1 LANQDAPK
9 SNVIPLPVRPVGAA
23 AAPEAKAEARAE
35 ERAAEAELIERAR
48 RGDQRAFRSLVEK
61 YQRRV
66 FGLALGILKNP
77 DEARDVSQEA
87 FLKAHRH
94 LGTFQGS
101 ASFYTWI
108 YRITVNLCIDL
119 RRKAGRD
126 HAEFDER
133 LAPRDVG
140 GPAASVSPQR
150 LSFDPQRALH
160 NAELRQR
167 MMAALQELS
176 ETHRTVLLLREVEG
190 LSYKEIAESMDC
202 PEGTVMSRLFHARQK
217 MQELLREF
225 VDFDT
230 SSKEGAPRA

>member
-1 LANQDAPK
+1 M
-9 SNVIPLPVRPVGAA
+9 IPLPLRPGAPPPAGPKLDDKA
-23 AAPEAKAEARAE
+23 AEK
-35 ERAAEAELIERAR
+35 AAEAEIIERAR
-48 RGDQRAFRSLVEK
+48 RGDQQAFRTLVEK

-66 FGLALGILKNP
+66 FSLALGILKNP

-126 HAEFDER
+126 HAEFDEK
-133 LAPRDVG
+133 LLPREVG

-160 NAELRQR
+160 NTELRKR
-167 MMAALQELS
+167 MLSALQELS
-176 ETHRTVLLLREVEG
+176 EVHRSVLLLREVEG
-190 LSYKEIAESMDC
+190 LSYKEIAETLNC

-217 MQELLREF
+217 MQELLRDF

-230 SSKEGAPRA
+230 STKEGAPRA

>member
-1 LANQDAPK
+1 M
-9 SNVIPLPVRPVGAA
+9 IPLPARPGAPA
-23 AAPEAKAEARAE
+23 PAPALATSAPAAPGAGKADSASDK
-35 ERAAEAELIERAR
+35 AAEAEVIERAR
-48 RGDQRAFRSLVEK
+48 RGDQRAFRTLVEK

-66 FGLALGILKNP
+66 FALALGILKNP

-94 LGTFQGS
+94 LSTFQGS

-160 NAELRQR
+160 NAELRKR

-176 ETHRTVLLLREVEG
+176 EMHRTVLLLREVEG
-190 LSYKEIAESMDC
+190 LSYKEIAEIMSC

-217 MQELLREF
+217 MQELLRDF

-230 SSKEGAPRA
+230 STKEGAPRA